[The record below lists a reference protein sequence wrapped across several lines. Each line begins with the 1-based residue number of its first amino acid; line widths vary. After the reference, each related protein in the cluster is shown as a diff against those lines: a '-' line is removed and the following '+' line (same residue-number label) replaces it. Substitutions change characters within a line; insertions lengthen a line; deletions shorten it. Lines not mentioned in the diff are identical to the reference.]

1 MKIHLRVIQGIIPK
15 EAGKIDQQMARG
27 AIRVAIERVPFQP

>member
-27 AIRVAIERVPFQP
+27 GLSE